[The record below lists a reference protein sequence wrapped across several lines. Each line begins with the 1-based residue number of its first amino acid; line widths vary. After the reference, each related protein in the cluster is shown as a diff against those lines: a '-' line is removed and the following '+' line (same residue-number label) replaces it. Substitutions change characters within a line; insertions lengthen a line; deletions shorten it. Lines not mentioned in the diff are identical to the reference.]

1 MNVKKLKSVNI
12 LLDTKY
18 VEYIPGKETSDEN
31 ENRIGEEVDGLEI
44 PIDAIAKV
52 PEELTVDQKRKKR
65 LSKMFNT
72 TYKTGDYDYIEMPEV
87 KVDMSIT
94 NSSMKSDSY
103 EYNRQLELEE
113 RIDFIWKTSPWY
125 GKFLVDITNKSEK
138 VPKKM
143 YYTIYAYF
151 YKQLSKS
158 YNIIDITVYTA
169 EYLSFN
175 LTTLYNQL
183 PPLYKSKIL
192 EILNKDTKVL
202 NHKRVFK
209 LF

>member
-1 MNVKKLKSVNI
+1 MNVKKIKASNI
-12 LLDTKY
+12 LLDTKLNL
-18 VEYIPGKETSDEN
+18 VENKNEDGDEIQIPVEN
-31 ENRIGEEVDGLEI
+31 LELI
-44 PIDAIAKV
+44 DVPIALV
-52 PEELTVDQKRKKR
+52 EEELTVDQKRKKR

-113 RIDFIWKTSPWY
+113 QIDFIWKSSPWSS
-125 GKFLVDITNKSEK
+125 KFLLNITNKSEK
-138 VPKKM
+138 IPKKM
-143 YYTIYAYF
+143 YLTIYDYF
-151 YKQLSKS
+151 YKQLIKS

-175 LTTLYNQL
+175 LSTLYSQL

-192 EILNKDTKVL
+192 EILNKDTKIL
-202 NHKRVFK
+202 NHRRVFK

>member
-1 MNVKKLKSVNI
+1 MNVKKIKVSNI
-12 LLDTKY
+12 LIDTKFDITENKIFDEDGIEQIQIP
-18 VEYIPGKETSDEN
+18 VEN
-31 ENRIGEEVDGLEI
+31 
-44 PIDAIAKV
+44 IDMVAAPV
-52 PEELTVDQKRKKR
+52 ELVEELTVDQKRKKR

-87 KVDMSIT
+87 KVDISIT

-113 RIDFIWKTSPWY
+113 QIDFLWKSSPWSN
-125 GKFLVDITNKSEK
+125 KFLINITNKSEK
-138 VPKKM
+138 IPKKM
-143 YYTIYAYF
+143 YLTIYDYF
-151 YKQLSKS
+151 YKQLIKS

-175 LTTLYNQL
+175 LSTLYSQL

-202 NHKRVFK
+202 NHRRVFK

>member
-1 MNVKKLKSVNI
+1 MNVKKLKASNI
-12 LLDTKY
+12 LLDTKINLIEDKNINTEDTNEDIQIP
-18 VEYIPGKETSDEN
+18 VENIELVDAPIELV
-31 ENRIGEEVDGLEI
+31 EEMS
-44 PIDAIAKV
+44 
-52 PEELTVDQKRKKR
+52 VDQKKKKR

-113 RIDFIWKTSPWY
+113 QIDFLWKTSPWSN
-125 GKFLVDITNKSEK
+125 KFLLNITNKSEK
-138 VPKKM
+138 IPKKM
-143 YYTIYAYF
+143 YLTIYDYF
-151 YKQLSKS
+151 YKQLIKS

-175 LTTLYNQL
+175 LSTLYSQL

-202 NHKRVFK
+202 NHRRVFK

>member
-1 MNVKKLKSVNI
+1 MNVKKLKASNI
-12 LLDTKY
+12 LLDTKINLIEDKNINTEDTNEDIQIP
-18 VEYIPGKETSDEN
+18 VENIELVDAPIELV
-31 ENRIGEEVDGLEI
+31 EEMS
-44 PIDAIAKV
+44 
-52 PEELTVDQKRKKR
+52 VDQKRKKR

-113 RIDFIWKTSPWY
+113 QIDFLWKTSPWSN
-125 GKFLVDITNKSEK
+125 KFLLNITNKSEK
-138 VPKKM
+138 IPKKM
-143 YYTIYAYF
+143 YLTIYDYF
-151 YKQLSKS
+151 YKQLIKS

-175 LTTLYNQL
+175 LSTLYSQL

-202 NHKRVFK
+202 NHRRVFK

>member
-1 MNVKKLKSVNI
+1 MNIRKLKASNI
-12 LLDTKY
+12 LLDTKINLIEDKNINTEDTNEDIQIP
-18 VEYIPGKETSDEN
+18 VENIELVDAPIELV
-31 ENRIGEEVDGLEI
+31 EEMS
-44 PIDAIAKV
+44 
-52 PEELTVDQKRKKR
+52 VDQKRKKR

-72 TYKTGDYDYIEMPEV
+72 TYKTGNYDYIEMPEV

-113 RIDFIWKTSPWY
+113 QIDFLWKTSPWSN
-125 GKFLVDITNKSEK
+125 KFLLNITNKSEK
-138 VPKKM
+138 IPKKM
-143 YYTIYAYF
+143 YLTIYDYF
-151 YKQLSKS
+151 YKQLIKS

-175 LTTLYNQL
+175 LSTLYSQL

-202 NHKRVFK
+202 NHRRVFK